1 MTAATSDTTLE
12 IPIAIPDN
20 PCPGVRNDAGLD
32 PVVSRGPALLAGIA
46 HGPGLRPHR
55 ERLGPAPRPGADALV
70 EMARDVDLRGRGG
83 AGFPFAI
90 KLAAAARRRAVVV
103 VNASE
108 GEPAS
113 HKDAALM
120 TCAPHVV
127 LDGAAAVAHALGTRE
142 VHIVV
147 PSELPSARA
156 IVGQALRERAI
167 AGERLKVR
175 LHDGAPRFVA
185 GQAQAVLQLLAGR
198 ENLPVSA
205 WQPEAVR
212 GHKGRPTLLSN
223 AETFAH
229 LGHLARVGSAGYAA
243 FGTAQEPGTTLLT
256 LRGDGWDPQVCEV
269 AFGTPLTDVLTREE
283 LAQPLL
289 LGGYHGSWLRPS
301 QLSGLTVSR
310 RAIADA
316 GASIGAGVMLPL
328 TQGWCPLVRTATLVD
343 YLAGQSAGRC
353 GPCKNGLPALAG
365 ALRDLVHRGG
375 PVGRVEEL
383 CGLVAGRGACA
394 HPDGTS
400 RLVASMLARF
410 PDEVDSHSLGTCRGG
425 RDGVFG

>member
-1 MTAATSDTTLE
+1 MTATT
-12 IPIAIPDN
+12 A
-20 PCPGVRNDAGLD
+20 VQSAARNDAGLV
-32 PVVSRGPALLAGIA
+32 PKVSEGPALLAGIA
-46 HGPGLRPHR
+46 QGPGLVSHR
-55 ERLGPAPRPGADALV
+55 DRLGPAPRPRAEALV

-113 HKDAALM
+113 HKDATLM

-147 PSELPSARA
+147 PSELPSLRL
-156 IVGQALRERAI
+156 IVEKALRERAK
-167 AGERLKVR
+167 AGERLKVQ
-175 LHDGAPRFVA
+175 LHDAQPWFVA

-198 ENLPVSA
+198 ENLPVTA
-205 WQPEAVR
+205 WKPEAVS
-212 GHKGRPTLLSN
+212 GHRGRPTLLSN

-229 LGHLARVGSAGYAA
+229 LGHLARVGSASYAA
-243 FGTAQEPGTTLLT
+243 HGTADEPGTTLLT
-256 LRGDGWDPQVCEV
+256 LRGDGWDPEVREV
-269 AFGTPLTDVLTREE
+269 AFGTPLADVLSEGE
-283 LAQPLL
+283 MAQPLL
-289 LGGYHGSWLRPS
+289 LGGYHGTWLRPS
-301 QLSGLTVSR
+301 QLRGLAVSR
-310 RAIADA
+310 KDIAAA
-316 GASIGAGVMLPL
+316 GASIGAGVLLPL
-328 TQGWCPLVRTATLVD
+328 AEGWCPLVRTAALVD

-353 GPCKNGLPALAG
+353 GPCRNGLPAMAE

-375 PVGRVEEL
+375 PAGRVKEL
-383 CGLVAGRGACA
+383 CGLVTRRGACA
-394 HPDGTS
+394 HPDGTA

-410 PDEVDSHSLGTCRGG
+410 PDEVDSHSLGTCRGS
-425 RDGVFG
+425 RREVFA